1 MGRVLRRGLAGLILL
16 ALILAAGWY
25 WLKTEV
31 NSGRASVALST
42 TAMQSRIAELA
53 ACPSPLERLGIG
65 RIRPKVM
72 VGGDE
77 VDLVI
82 PAAGDEAGSMVRFTL
97 DPGSGSSGSMVR
109 VRWQVRLAD
118 GAAELDLGE
127 DRLLNPVV
135 LERELEAT
143 VDSHVRYYA
152 TITAPGAPPVA
163 AYQRAEQARNCR
175 KAGRLIDAIAVV
187 TNPTLRQT
195 IERQRKRE
203 ALGWLFKDNFTLR
216 TDSAAGAY
224 WESEADRIP
233 APY

>member
-1 MGRVLRRGLAGLILL
+1 MGRPMARLLRRGLAGLILL
-16 ALILAAGWY
+16 ALVLAAGWCR
-25 WLKTEV
+25 LQTPA
-31 NSGRASVALST
+31 NSGSATVILSA
-42 TAMQSRIAELA
+42 TAMRSRIAELA
-53 ACPSPLERLGIG
+53 ACPSPLDRLGIG

-82 PAAGDEAGSMVRFTL
+82 PAASDPDGSMVRFTL
-97 DPGSGSSGSMVR
+97 DPVPGSSGSMVR

-135 LERELEAT
+135 LARELEAA
-143 VDSHVRYYA
+143 VESHVRYYA
-152 TITAPGAPPVA
+152 TITAPGAAPVA
-163 AYQRAEQARNCR
+163 AYQRAEQARTCR

-187 TNPTLRQT
+187 TNPALRQT

-203 ALGWLFKDNFTLR
+203 ALGWLFKDDFRLGGSSYSS
-216 TDSAAGAY
+216 DWDADYAGF
-224 WESEADRIP
+224 
-233 APY
+233 